1 VCVRPSGLIDRH
13 AKSKVLVGLRFAARK
28 LENIL
33 FSRPREIWRRRGSRD
48 FSFLGDWLDCLRCV
62 GETLNLCVF
71 RTRVF
76 SLPCTVMDLSEKAVF
91 VRVEQDRGWVVL
103 MIGEM

>member
-1 VCVRPSGLIDRH
+1 
-13 AKSKVLVGLRFAARK
+13 
-28 LENIL
+28 
-33 FSRPREIWRRRGSRD
+33 
-48 FSFLGDWLDCLRCV
+48 V